1 MDDIRIP
8 VLLCEYLN
16 GMPTRGS
23 VDFVP
28 EVWREGE
35 AAVWLTGGVAA
46 DREYIDGSAVMSVP
60 FEIRLRCGCSS
71 VAERLDAIAF
81 FSAVEDYA
89 LSVPVT
95 VSGEEYGR
103 VIPKGGTF
111 KSAIY
116 ENGDEEYRAAYSFR
130 YFKKA

>member
-1 MDDIRIP
+1 MDEIRIP

-16 GMPTRGS
+16 EMTARGDIS
-23 VDFVP
+23 FVP

-35 AAVWLTGGVAA
+35 ASVWLTGGVSAS
-46 DREYIDGSAVMSVP
+46 REYIDGSAVMSVP

-81 FSAVEDYA
+81 FSSVEDYA
-89 LSVPVT
+89 RSTPVMHD
-95 VSGEEYGR
+95 GGEYGR
-103 VIPKGGTF
+103 VIPSGGTF

-116 ENGDEEYRAAYSFR
+116 PSGDEEYRAAYSFR
-130 YFKKA
+130 YFRKA